1 MMDPLGLSL
10 ENFDAVGKWRTL
22 GESSAAIDA
31 RGRAPDG
38 TTFEGPAGLRDM
50 LLRSDRF
57 VPTLTEKML
66 TYALGRGLEYS
77 DMPAVR
83 AIVRDAAKNDY
94 RVSALIA
101 GIVQSPPFRMRKKA
115 G

>member
-1 MMDPLGLSL
+1 
-10 ENFDAVGKWRTL
+10 
-22 GESSAAIDA
+22 
-31 RGRAPDG
+31 
-38 TTFEGPAGLRDM
+38 M

-94 RVSALIA
+94 RVSSLIV
-101 GIVQSPPFRMRKKA
+101 GIVQSAPFRMRKT

>member
-1 MMDPLGLSL
+1 
-10 ENFDAVGKWRTL
+10 
-22 GESSAAIDA
+22 
-31 RGRAPDG
+31 
-38 TTFEGPAGLRDM
+38 M

-77 DMPAVR
+77 DIPAVR
-83 AIVRDAAKNDY
+83 AIVRDAAKSDY
-94 RVSALIA
+94 RVSSLIV
-101 GIVQSPPFRMRKKA
+101 GIVQSPPFKMRKV